1 MKNQKFQILSP
12 DGFTIEM
19 DKEHYSDSE
28 VKKALKSFVE
38 RYKKQ
43 GYYSSNNGRIPLNKI
58 VDHCSIIPVD

>member
-1 MKNQKFQILSP
+1 
-12 DGFTIEM
+12 M

-38 RYKKQ
+38 RYEKQ